1 MAKEF
6 KLQDPGEGIHEAEIL
21 DILVAEGDAV
31 QEGDDL
37 FRIETD
43 KAAIEIPA
51 SFNGVIEAIKVKQG
65 EIAEVGDVLLT
76 YQAETGAGEESS
88 KTQEEKGQQGK
99 GPTSETEQ
107 KPESEPEPEPEP
119 ELEQPSSHTQPTG
132 KPSTDRPVPAAPS
145 TRRLARE
152 LSVNLRDVTGSGPDG
167 RIIAEDVRQAAEGK
181 KAAHAEATTEGKE
194 GKEKPRLAAK
204 ATVEWPQAA
213 ALPDFAQWG
222 EIERLPLQ
230 RIRRTTAKRMF
241 QAWSRIPHVTHG
253 DHADITWLE
262 QFRQMHAATVAEK
275 GGKLTLTVLVLKA
288 AMAALKEFPRFNA
301 SLDWETETLIVK
313 HYYHIGVAVDTEQG
327 LLVPVLR
334 NVDRKSIHEI
344 ARELGEI
351 SERARQGQLER
362 KDMQGGTFTITNPG
376 FIGGDVFTPIIND
389 PEVAILGLGR
399 AALEPVV
406 QGNLEIYEIIPRLR
420 LPLLLAFDHRVI
432 NGAEAARFV
441 RRLVELLGDPDKLM
455 LSA

>member
-51 SFNGVIEAIKVKQG
+51 SFNGVIKEIKVKPG
-65 EIAEVGDVLLT
+65 AIAEVGDVLLT
-76 YQAETGAGEESS
+76 YQTETGAGEASS
-88 KTQEEKGQQGK
+88 ETREEKGQEEEGEQEK
-99 GPTSETEQ
+99 SPREKRPTAETEQ
-107 KPESEPEPEPEP
+107 AQERES
-119 ELEQPSSHTQPTG
+119 SSSAQPTG
-132 KPSTDRPVPAAPS
+132 KPSADRPVPAAPS

-152 LSVNLRDVTGSGPDG
+152 LGVNLRDVTGSGPEG
-167 RIIAEDVRQAAEGK
+167 RVTEEDVRQAAESK
-181 KAAHAEATTEGKE
+181 KAAQAEAPTEGR
-194 GKEKPRLAAK
+194 EKPRLATPAK
-204 ATVEWPQAA
+204 VEWPQAA

-230 RIRRTTAKRMF
+230 RVRRTTAKRMF
-241 QAWSRIPHVTHG
+241 QAWSQIPHVTHG

-275 GGKLTLTVLVLKA
+275 GGKLTLTVLALKA
-288 AMAALKEFPRFNA
+288 IVAVLKEFPRFNA
-301 SLDWETETLIVK
+301 SLDWEAETLIIK

-334 NVDRKSIHEI
+334 NVDRKSIQEI

-376 FIGGDVFTPIIND
+376 FIGGDVFTPIINA

-406 QGNLEIYEIIPRLR
+406 QGDLEDCQIITRLR

-441 RRLVELLGDPDKLM
+441 RRLVELLGDPDTLM

>member
-51 SFNGVIEAIKVKQG
+51 SFNGIIKEIKVKQG
-65 EIAEVGDVLLT
+65 EVAEVGDVLLT
-76 YQAETGAGEESS
+76 YQAETGEQEESS
-88 KTQEEKGQQGK
+88 ETQEEKGQK
-99 GPTSETEQ
+99 EKKPTSET
-107 KPESEPEPEPEP
+107 KPEPEPEP
-119 ELEQPSSHTQPTG
+119 EQPSRAQPTG
-132 KPSTDRPVPAAPS
+132 KPSADQPVPAAPS
-145 TRRLARE
+145 TRRLAQE
-152 LSVNLRDVTGSGPDG
+152 LSINLRNVTGSGPDG
-167 RIIAEDVRQAAEGK
+167 RVTAEDVRQAAEDK
-181 KAAHAEATTEGKE
+181 KAAPAEATTEGKE
-194 GKEKPRLAAK
+194 GKEKPRLTAK
-204 ATVEWPQAA
+204 AKVEWPQAA

-230 RIRRTTAKRMF
+230 RVRRTTAKRMF

-288 AMAALKEFPRFNA
+288 VVAALKEFPRFNA
-301 SLDWETETLIVK
+301 SLDWEAETLIVK

-334 NVDRKSIHEI
+334 NIDRKSIHEI

-399 AALEPVV
+399 AALELVV
-406 QGNLEIYEIIPRLR
+406 QGDLETYQIVPRLR

-441 RRLVELLGDPDKLM
+441 RRLVELLGDPDTLM
-455 LSA
+455 LNA